1 MGLASLNVVFAM
13 VRCMFSLAI
22 LVGLDVNLISTG
34 HIPRRLR
41 RKLVFLKKDTPLLAA
56 GSFINILAKAEIF
69 RFERF

>member
-13 VRCMFSLAI
+13 VRGMFSLAI

-41 RKLVFLKKDTPLLAA
+41 RDMMYI
-56 GSFINILAKAEIF
+56 SWH
-69 RFERF
+69 ERIYSQEP